1 MSIVTITFSPCI
13 DKSATV
19 SSLVPEKKL
28 QCNDLKLE
36 PGGGGINVARA
47 IKKLNGE
54 ATAIFPS
61 GGYTGKY
68 FNKLLS
74 DEAITSV
81 IIEAKCETR
90 ENIII
95 NDHHTRQQYRFGM
108 PGAALSEDEWSS
120 CLKALDQ
127 FKDIEFI
134 VASGSLPPGVPM
146 DVYAQ
151 IAKIAKEKKAKLVV
165 DTSGEALKHAVN
177 EGVYLLKPNLGEL
190 SALVG
195 KEELETD
202 MLDNAAMQL
211 IEKGNCE
218 IVVVSMGAAGARL
231 ITKDIAKTITPP
243 AVKRKST
250 VGAGDSM
257 VAGIVLSLSRGMDLL
272 SAVQYGVSSGTAATL
287 NAGTELCKLK
297 DVERLYHHILKNNS

>member
-1 MSIVTITFSPCI
+1 MSSIVTITFSPCI

-36 PGGGGINVARA
+36 PGGGGINVSRA
-47 IKKLNGE
+47 IKKLKGE

-74 DEAITSV
+74 DESITSV

-95 NDHHTRQQYRFGM
+95 NDLSTNQQYRFGM
-108 PGAALSEDEWSS
+108 PGSPLSEDEWTA

-127 FKDIEFI
+127 FKDLEFI
-134 VASGSLPPGVPM
+134 VASGSLPPGVPL

-151 IAKIAKEKKAKLVV
+151 IAKISKQKKR
-165 DTSGEALKHAVN
+165 N
-177 EGVYLLKPNLGEL
+177 
-190 SALVG
+190 
-195 KEELETD
+195 
-202 MLDNAAMQL
+202 
-211 IEKGNCE
+211 
-218 IVVVSMGAAGARL
+218 
-231 ITKDIAKTITPP
+231 
-243 AVKRKST
+243 
-250 VGAGDSM
+250 
-257 VAGIVLSLSRGMDLL
+257 
-272 SAVQYGVSSGTAATL
+272 
-287 NAGTELCKLK
+287 
-297 DVERLYHHILKNNS
+297 